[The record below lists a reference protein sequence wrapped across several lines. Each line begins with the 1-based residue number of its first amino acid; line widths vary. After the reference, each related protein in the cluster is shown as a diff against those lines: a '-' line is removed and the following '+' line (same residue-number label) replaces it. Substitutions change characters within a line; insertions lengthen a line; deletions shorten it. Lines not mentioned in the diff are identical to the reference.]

1 MAHLVRFRTPDGE
14 VVTEEVADL
23 DAAVGRV
30 EVLRNEGVVDDVRV
44 WAEVPLRFETV
55 VRVSVAGAEPP
66 APAPTAPTTTPA
78 PETTPAPAT
87 TPATAPARDEAPP
100 APAAPVE
107 PPPGA
112 MLSPV
117 RVEAPSA
124 DADDLVEAPVGE
136 GKRGLFNRG

>member
-44 WAEVPLRFETV
+44 WAEVPLRVETV

-66 APAPTAPTTTPA
+66 ASA
-78 PETTPAPAT
+78 PAPAS
-87 TPATAPARDEAPP
+87 PDPGTAPAQDETASPTSST
-100 APAAPVE
+100 PVE

-124 DADDLVEAPVGE
+124 DADDLVEAPTGE
-136 GKRGLFNRG
+136 AKRGLFHRS

>member
-1 MAHLVRFRTPDGE
+1 MAHLVRYRTPEGE

-55 VRVSVAGAEPP
+55 VRVSVASAEPL
-66 APAPTAPTTTPA
+66 TPA
-78 PETTPAPAT
+78 PSAPAT
-87 TPATAPARDEAPP
+87 TPATAPAQDEAPP

-124 DADDLVEAPVGE
+124 DADDLVESPAGE
-136 GKRGLFNRG
+136 GKRGLFNRS

>member
-1 MAHLVRFRTPDGE
+1 MAHLVRFRTPEGE

-44 WAEVPLRFETV
+44 WAEVPLRVETV

-66 APAPTAPTTTPA
+66 APAPTPTGPTTPA
-78 PETTPAPAT
+78 STE
-87 TPATAPARDEAPP
+87 
-100 APAAPVE
+100 PAAAPTPTQDDVAPQPPSPPVE

-124 DADDLVEAPVGE
+124 DADDLVETPAGE
-136 GKRGLFNRG
+136 GKRGLFHRS